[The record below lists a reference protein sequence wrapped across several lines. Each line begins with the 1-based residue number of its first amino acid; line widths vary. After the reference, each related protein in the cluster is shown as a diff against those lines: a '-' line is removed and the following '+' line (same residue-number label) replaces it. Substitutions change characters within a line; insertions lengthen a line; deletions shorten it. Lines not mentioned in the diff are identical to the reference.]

1 MSEVTDSKEQ
11 SFENY
16 LEEKRRDANEVF
28 NGLSTEQKI
37 EIRRR
42 FDIAISAGY
51 RAHKLSEL
59 ITKGM
64 GACDEQSAL
73 KTKSDWIFVVALAFL
88 YLITY
93 GIKDIVSINTNLIYL
108 AGVPLLFSLGVRYD
122 LYAISQRVKK
132 MQNEIDVLAEKWD
145 DVVPNYS
152 LEEFLKWSLS
162 LRFPQA
168 SDRTALA
175 INSVALK
182 RSIIASVSFKYS
194 FA

>member
-1 MSEVTDSKEQ
+1 MSEATDSKEQ

-28 NGLSTEQKI
+28 NGLSIEQKI

-51 RAHKLSEL
+51 LAHKLSEL
-59 ITKGM
+59 IKKGM
-64 GACDEQSAL
+64 SACDEQSAL
-73 KTKSDWIFVVALAFL
+73 KTKSDWAFVAALVFF

-93 GIKDIVSINTNLIYL
+93 GIKNIVSVNTNLIYL

-122 LYAISQRVKK
+122 LYVISQRVKK

-145 DVVPNYS
+145 EVVPNYS
-152 LEEFLKWSLS
+152 LDEFLKWSLS
-162 LRFPQA
+162 LNFTQTCN
-168 SDRTALA
+168 RTSFAV
-175 INSVALK
+175 NSVALK
-182 RSIIASVSFKYS
+182 RSIIESVSFKYS

>member
-1 MSEVTDSKEQ
+1 MSEATDSEEQ

-16 LEEKRRDANEVF
+16 LKEKRRDANEVF

-59 ITKGM
+59 IKKGVS
-64 GACDEQSAL
+64 ACDEQSVL
-73 KTKSDWIFVVALAFL
+73 KTKSDWVFVAALVFL

-93 GIKDIVSINTNLIYL
+93 GLKNVVSVNANLIYL
-108 AGVPLLFSLGVRYD
+108 AGIPLLFSLGVRYD
-122 LYAISQRVKK
+122 LYAMSQQIKK
-132 MQNEIDVLAEKWD
+132 MRSEVDVLTDKWD

-162 LRFPQA
+162 LSFIQTCN
-168 SDRTALA
+168 RTSFAM
-175 INSVALK
+175 NSLALK
-182 RSIIASVSFKYS
+182 RSIIESVSFKYS

>member
-1 MSEVTDSKEQ
+1 MSEATGSEEQ

-16 LEEKRRDANEVF
+16 LEEKRRSANEVF
-28 NGLSTEQKI
+28 NGLPTEQKI

-59 ITKGM
+59 IKKGKS
-64 GACDEQSAL
+64 ACDEQSAL
-73 KTKSDWIFVVALAFL
+73 RIKSDWVFVAALAIL

-93 GIKDIVSINTNLIYL
+93 GIKNIVAVNANLIYL
-108 AGVPLLFSLGVRYD
+108 AGIPLLFSLGVRYD
-122 LYAISQRVKK
+122 LYAISQKIKK

-162 LRFPQA
+162 LSFIQT
-168 SDRTALA
+168 SDRTSFAV
-175 INSVALK
+175 NSVALK
-182 RSIIASVSFKYS
+182 RSIIESVSFKYS
-194 FA
+194 FV